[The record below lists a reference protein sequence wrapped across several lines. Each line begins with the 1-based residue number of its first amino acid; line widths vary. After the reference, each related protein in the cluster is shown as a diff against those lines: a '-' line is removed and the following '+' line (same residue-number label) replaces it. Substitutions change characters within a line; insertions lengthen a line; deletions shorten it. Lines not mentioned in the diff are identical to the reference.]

1 MDQKA
6 FVCKAIEAKQE
17 LYDRIADQI
26 WQYAEAGMKEYRS
39 AEYLEQ
45 QARELGFTVETGQ
58 AGIPTAFVAS
68 YGSGHP
74 VIAFLGEYDALP
86 GLSQKAACPVKDE
99 LVPGAYGHGCGHN
112 CLGTASLAAAAAV
125 MEYMKETGF

>member
-39 AEYLEQ
+39 AEYLERL
-45 QARELGFTVETGQ
+45 AR
-58 AGIPTAFVAS
+58 
-68 YGSGHP
+68 
-74 VIAFLGEYDALP
+74 
-86 GLSQKAACPVKDE
+86 
-99 LVPGAYGHGCGHN
+99 
-112 CLGTASLAAAAAV
+112 
-125 MEYMKETGF
+125 